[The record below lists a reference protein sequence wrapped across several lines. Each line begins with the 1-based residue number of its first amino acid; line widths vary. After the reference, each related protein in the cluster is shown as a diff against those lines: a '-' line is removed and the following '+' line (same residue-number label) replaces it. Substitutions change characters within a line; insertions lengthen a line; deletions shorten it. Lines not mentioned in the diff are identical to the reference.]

1 MSSEKRDCIRILI
14 ADDHAIVREGLR
26 FLLMTEPDMQLVGE
40 AQDGEAAVRMFAQLQ
55 PDVTL
60 LDLMMPRKDGVSAI
74 GEIRQA
80 HPQARILVL
89 TSFADDE
96 QVFPAVKAGAL
107 GYLLKDASPAE
118 LLRAIR
124 EVHRGESYLQP
135 TIARRILRELS
146 RPQEPQE
153 PESEPL
159 SDREL
164 EVLDLLAEGLSNQDI
179 ARRLVISERTVR
191 NHVGNILAKLHL
203 ANRTQAALYAVRRA
217 QAHGRPRI

>member
-1 MSSEKRDCIRILI
+1 MSNGESAKIRILI

-40 AQDGEAAVRMFAQLQ
+40 AQDGEAAVRMFAQLR

-135 TIARRILRELS
+135 TIARRILRELR

-159 SDREL
+159 SDRER
-164 EVLDLLAEGLSNQDI
+164 EVLNLLAEGLSNQDI